1 MPTKKMKKLLNYF
14 KYLNRQRNYKTREL
28 KRRAGLISF
37 AKKLDNKKDTPI
49 DITSIKRIL
58 FPFVDLGI
66 GDAVCHTGLWS
77 KLKDAGYVVQVI
89 IEKRNRV
96 LFEKLTY
103 IDELFVIDLNNI
115 NALEKIET
123 DLVIGVYSWMKRK
136 EYFSNELLAHIDYKY
151 AINIG
156 GWLKHPYNISLSM
169 PNDFHITDPQ
179 KNILDILSIP
189 AENLAYSLPSH
200 IPNDDFIEQYLKI
213 YSGKKYI
220 VINPFASVEERSLS
234 TAQLEKIAFDLA
246 KENNIHIF
254 IVGEKKKLDLLSIPH
269 ENVSIC
275 IFNSL
280 WDTISLIRKADL
292 VISVDTAIVHIAS
305 ALNKNL
311 LAIYYSMLL
320 DHNEAF
326 QGNII
331 FSPLG
336 EKAKQLIF
344 NKTDKIFD
352 LGVVHSEAI
361 ALLNNEFS
369 NNNYKLLN

>member
-1 MPTKKMKKLLNYF
+1 M
-14 KYLNRQRNYKTREL
+14 
-28 KRRAGLISF
+28 SF
-37 AKKLDNKKDTPI
+37 AKKLDNKKDTQI

-77 KLKDAGYVVQVI
+77 KLKDAGYVIQVI
-89 IEKRNRV
+89 IEKRNRD
-96 LFEKLTY
+96 LFENLTC
-103 IDELFVIDLNNI
+103 IDELFVVDLNDI
-115 NALEKIET
+115 NALNKIET

-136 EYFSNELLAHIDYKY
+136 EYFSNELLTRIDYKY

-169 PNDFHITDPQ
+169 PASFHITDPQ
-179 KNILDILSIP
+179 KSILDILSVS
-189 AENLAYSLPSH
+189 AENLTYSLPPH
-200 IPNDDFIEQYLKI
+200 IPNDDFIEQYLKL
-213 YSGKKYI
+213 YSSKKHI

-234 TAQLEKIAFDLA
+234 TSQLEKIAFDLA
-246 KENNIHIF
+246 KENNTHVF
-254 IVGEKKKLDLLSIPH
+254 IIGEKKKLEFLSISH
-269 ENVSIC
+269 ENISIC
-275 IFNSL
+275 IFDSL
-280 WDTISLIRKADL
+280 WDSISLIRKADL

-320 DHNEAF
+320 DHNEKF

-331 FSPLG
+331 FAPLG

-344 NKTDKIFD
+344 NRKDKIFD
-352 LGVVHSEAI
+352 LNTVHSEAI

-369 NNNYKLLN
+369 KQSL